1 MKNGEWREW
10 GRVRESEGRGG
21 DSWGVGVGG
30 RGGGDSWGIVGKKGR
45 ESLSQCKRDRG
56 RGEVVDGLIKALTC
70 SKKASMA
77 LIAEFLLSLLLCS
90 AHSSRQ
96 SYMYCRVM

>member
-1 MKNGEWREW
+1 MKE
-10 GRVRESEGRGG
+10 GG
-21 DSWGVGVGG
+21 DSWGVGGW
-30 RGGGDSWGIVGKKGR
+30 GGGDSWGIVGKKGR
-45 ESLSQCKRDRG
+45 ECKRDRG